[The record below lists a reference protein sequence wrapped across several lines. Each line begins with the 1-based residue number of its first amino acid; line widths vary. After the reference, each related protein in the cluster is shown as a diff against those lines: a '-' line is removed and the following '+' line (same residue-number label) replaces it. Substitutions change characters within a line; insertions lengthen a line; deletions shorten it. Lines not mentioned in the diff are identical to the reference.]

1 MKITKKRKEFIN
13 LYQMLGYLGE
23 LTGAKFTYTI
33 SKNKEILKKVVEEIQ
48 KKAEMHENYREYEK
62 ERVELNEKYTKRDK
76 DGNPEVKDKNYVI
89 KDKAKFEEEV
99 EKLKKKHK
107 DAIEQREQQREDID
121 KLADEEIT
129 LELKTLPIGIIPNEI
144 TVDQMEVLSML
155 ITE

>member
-23 LTGAKFTYTI
+23 LTGARFTYTI

-62 ERVELNEKYTKRDK
+62 ERVDLNEKYAKRDK

-89 KDKAKFEEEV
+89 KDKVKFEEEV
-99 EKLKKKHK
+99 EKLKEKHK
-107 DAIEQREQQREDID
+107 DAIAEREQQRKDVEE
-121 KLADEEIT
+121 LANKEIT
-129 LELKTLPIGIIPNEI
+129 LDLKTIPLSI
-144 TVDQMEVLSML
+144 VPDKVTVDQMDVLSIL
-155 ITE
+155 IKD